1 MLADYCLCRLNAT
14 FSGWACLADHCL
26 SGQIDDADIVQF
38 LKREPEREPT
48 DIDWRNTISSIM
60 VEQPLEDAHHVPP
73 GVEHAKALILIRN
86 EERIEIAGHG
96 PDIVQHDSG
105 RLFILL
111 AADDVLD

>member
-26 SGQIDDADIVQF
+26 SGQIDDADIIQF
-38 LKREPEREPT
+38 LKREPESKPN

-73 GVEHAKALILIRN
+73 GVEHAKALI
-86 EERIEIAGHG
+86 HM
-96 PDIVQHDSG
+96 Q
-105 RLFILL
+105 
-111 AADDVLD
+111 